1 MWIII
6 INEWKYF
13 FRNKIFNF
21 IFLFLLTILFITI
34 LLGYK
39 QVQVQNQEY
48 FNAKSH
54 LRKKWENLDSIN
66 PHGAAHYGTYVIKS
80 NNLLSSLDNSSSLV
94 HW

>member
-1 MWIII
+1 M
-6 INEWKYF
+6 
-13 FRNKIFNF
+13 
-21 IFLFLLTILFITI
+21 TI

-39 QVQVQNQEY
+39 QVQAQNKEY

-80 NNLLSSLDNSSSLV
+80 NNLLSSLDNGVNDVTGNILRVEGHIQNELILSLI
-94 HW
+94 HI